1 VDINELAMHQL
12 VKENKELKKEVE
24 ELEDIINTL
33 VILSRQRTEFND

>member
-1 VDINELAMHQL
+1 VDVNELAMHQL

-33 VILSRQRTEFND
+33 VILNRQRTETSE